1 MNYGLYLSASGA
13 LASMHRQDVLAN
25 NLANMETVAYKPSQ
39 VDMRERL
46 PERLEDTDVFA
57 DPHLLLERLGGG
69 LFVAPSRID
78 LGQGGMTA
86 TGNDLDLAIEGDGM
100 FVVRVGEG
108 DAGLRLT
115 RDGRFTMNSRGTLVT
130 RNGHEVVG
138 AGRRPIRLDSDQPV
152 QVTRDGA
159 IEQNGAV
166 VGRLQVVPIADQ
178 SMVIKEGS
186 NLMRLADGVAMPRDA
201 ADGLVRQHHVEAS
214 TVDPIK
220 TMMGMMAAAKAAQ
233 ANLKMMQYHD
243 QVLGQAFN
251 TFGRVA

>member
-1 MNYGLYLSASGA
+1 MNYGLYLSAGGA

-46 PERLEDTDVFA
+46 PERLEDADVFA
-57 DPHLLLERLGGG
+57 DPHWLLERLGGG
-69 LFVAPSRID
+69 NFVAPSRID
-78 LGQGGMTA
+78 LGQGGLTP

-115 RDGRFTMNSRGTLVT
+115 RDGRFTMNGRGRLVT

-138 AGRRPIRLDSDQPV
+138 TNRRPIRLDPDQPV
-152 QVTRDGA
+152 QVTRAGQ
-159 IEQNGAV
+159 IEQGGNV
-166 VGRLQVVPIADQ
+166 VGRLRIVPIAEQ
-178 SMVIKEGS
+178 SMVVKEGA
-186 NLMRLADGVAMPRDA
+186 NLMRLADGVVMPRGA
-201 ADGLVRQHHVEAS
+201 AEGRVLQHHVEAS